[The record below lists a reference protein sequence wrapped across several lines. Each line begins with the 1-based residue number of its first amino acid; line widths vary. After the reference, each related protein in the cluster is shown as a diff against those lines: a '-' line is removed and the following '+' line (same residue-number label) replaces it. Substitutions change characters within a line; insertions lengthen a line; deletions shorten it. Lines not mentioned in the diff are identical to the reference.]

1 MSKKKLKKCFI
12 VAEISGNHNG
22 KIEDAKK
29 LIKFAKI
36 AGADAVKIQT
46 YTADTIT
53 LNSKSKDFKIKA
65 NNPWSNYKYLW
76 NLYRKAQTPFE
87 WTKILFNE
95 AKKNKIKIFS
105 SVFDETSVDE
115 LEKLNCP
122 IYKVASPEI
131 NHIPLLKKLAKTKK
145 PIIISTG
152 LADKTDL
159 NLAVKTLKFYGSKNL
174 TILKC
179 TSEYPSKYKDL
190 NLRTM
195 VDYKKKYNCDVGFS
209 DHTKDNLSSIVAVAN
224 GASVIEKHMYLKSQK
239 SVDSF
244 FSLDQLQF
252 KNFVKDL
259 RNVEKILGA
268 VNYSIIP
275 KKSKSIDG
283 KRSIYASKNI
293 LKGEKIT
300 AKNIKVVRPRFGL
313 HPKYFFKI
321 LNKKSKKDILFGERL
336 SFKKIKNDFK

>member
-1 MSKKKLKKCFI
+1 MNKNYNNCFI

-29 LIKFAKI
+29 LIRYAKQ

-53 LNSKSKDFKIKA
+53 LNAQSKDFKIKK
-65 NNPWSNYKYLW
+65 NNPWFKHKYLW
-76 NLYRKAQTPFE
+76 SLYNKAQTPFE
-87 WTKILFNE
+87 WTKLLFNE

-105 SVFDETSVDE
+105 SVFDETSIDQ

-122 IYKVASPEI
+122 LYKVASPEI
-131 NHIPLLKKLAKTKK
+131 NHIPLLKKLGKTKK

-159 NLAVKTLKFYGSKNL
+159 SLAVKTLKRHGTKKL

-190 NLRTM
+190 NLKTM
-195 VDYKKKYNCDVGFS
+195 IDYKNKFDCDVGFS
-209 DHTKDNLSSIVAVAN
+209 DHTKDNLASIVAVSN
-224 GASVIEKHMYLKSQK
+224 GASVIEKHMFLKSHK

-244 FSLDQLQF
+244 FSLDQFQF
-252 KNFVKDL
+252 RNFVNDI
-259 RNVEKILGA
+259 RNVEKILGKID
-268 VNYSIIP
+268 YSIIP
-275 KKSKSIDG
+275 KKSKSLDG
-283 KRSIYASKNI
+283 KRSIYASKKI
-293 LKGEKIT
+293 LKGELINS
-300 AKNIKVVRPRFGL
+300 KNIKVVRPRFGL
-313 HPKYFFKI
+313 HPKYYFKI
-321 LNKKSKKDILFGERL
+321 LNKKAKKNILFGERL
-336 SFKKIKNDFK
+336 SLNKII